1 MPPYTYADL
10 TVFFDPAA
18 YNVTEGVNFKVSLM
32 VSSTDYS
39 FPFSVSLTYMDNTA
53 VTGKDYL
60 PIALSVDFNAGQ
72 KTAMFD
78 ATTIDDNTAELA
90 EKFYIVILNTSSP
103 SHIRLGTPSTASV
116 NIVDSGGKSGYKAF
130 YTYVKKFRYFPL
142 CNALVVSNY
151 ITINE

>member
-32 VSSTDYS
+32 VSSPDYS

-53 VTGKDYL
+53 VNGKDYL
-60 PIALSVDFNAGQ
+60 PSELSVDFNAGQ
-72 KTAMFD
+72 KTVMFD

-90 EKFYIVILNTSSP
+90 EKFYIVILNTSAP
-103 SHIRLGTPSTASV
+103 SDIRLGTPRTASV
-116 NIVDSGGKSGYKAF
+116 NIVDSGVKSRSKAF
-130 YTYVKKFRYFPL
+130 YKYVKKF
-142 CNALVVSNY
+142 
-151 ITINE
+151 